1 MASFLDKVKMKVAS
15 LGSHPEDLS
24 CDHVTSMDFMEF
36 NVSFNQEMQVDS
48 SIKMNQQSFTRL
60 LPLPQPTFG
69 TVTLHNRAYFVKY
82 TDVWKPFLAYY
93 LNARFCN
100 GQTSNIPLERPYITN
115 NDLCGFYLSSGVSS
129 VVPYVNPMPAK
140 SYDFIN
146 ALSGATMYHKLT
158 PFGRYAHKILRSLG
172 YAPDFGAVIDKVD
185 YHIDALPLLCVAKV
199 ALDWYYPPQY
209 ADLVPLYNDVKN
221 LMWQLD
227 TFNVSVGDLNNIFS
241 FIRYVGYDSDKFV
254 SVFDNPI
261 SPNANSFTDVNY
273 TDIAVS
279 GNSVG
284 GLRSQVSTEDNNI
297 NNYNTPILRGINAS
311 GNADNTV
318 SPLQISDAAIKMLE
332 RVSDYLHRNS
342 LAGSRVVDRF
352 LARFGKQLSNEHIW
366 RSSYVGRQNIVIQ
379 FGDVMSHSDTSGA
392 ALGDYA
398 GKGIGFGDDGNFDFW
413 TVEPGQFLVI
423 SSLVPRIG
431 YVQGVDRN
439 LLSTTHLQEWQP
451 EYDNVSVDAVGKG
464 ELYMPFHDLP
474 ITGNYA
480 KSIFGF
486 LHRYYYKKIAR
497 DRLSGNFTF
506 ASSDPG
512 RDGYYLF
519 RMFNNNS
526 NLSHNVAFM
535 KGNDSEQYNR
545 IFNSIEN
552 NQDYFNVIHRFS
564 ITYRSHMLPLWDNL
578 DWHTGGKE
586 IVMDT
591 MGTKVN

>member
-1 MASFLDKVKMKVAS
+1 MASFLDKIKMKVAT
-15 LGSHPEDLS
+15 LGSHPQDMS

-36 NVSFNQEMQVDS
+36 NVAFNQEMQVDS

-69 TVTLHNRAYFVKY
+69 TITMHNRAYFVKY

-115 NDLCGFYLSSGVSS
+115 SDLCSFYLNSAVSS
-129 VVPYVNPMPAK
+129 VVVVINPMPAK
-140 SYDFIN
+140 NYDFISN
-146 ALSGATMYHKLT
+146 TNSATMYHKLT
-158 PFGRYAHKILRSLG
+158 PYGRYCHKILRSLG
-172 YAPDFGAVIDKVD
+172 YAPDFGAVEDKID
-185 YHIDALPLLCVAKV
+185 YHLDALPLLCVAKV

-209 ADLVPLYNDVKN
+209 ADLIPLYNDVKN

-227 TFNVSVGDLNNIFS
+227 TFNLSVGDLASIFS

-254 SVFDNPI
+254 SVFDNPVA
-261 SPNANSFTDVNY
+261 PNSNSFTDV
-273 TDIAVS
+273 TIVDPTVS
-279 GNSVG
+279 GNNNG
-284 GLRSQVSTEDNNI
+284 GIRSQVNTNTANNDYHTPVI
-297 NNYNTPILRGINAS
+297 QGLGSDGVSVSNNATL
-311 GNADNTV
+311 V
-318 SPLQISDAAIKMLE
+318 SDAAIKMLE

-352 LARFGKQLSNEHIW
+352 LARFGKQLSNEHVW
-366 RSSYVGRQNIVIQ
+366 RSSYVGRQNILIQ
-379 FGDVMSHSDTSGA
+379 IGDVMSHSDTSGA

-398 GKGIGFGDDGNFDFW
+398 GKGLGFGDDGNFEFW
-413 TVEPGQFLVI
+413 TVEPGQFIVV

-431 YVQGVDRN
+431 YVQGIDRN

-474 ITGNYA
+474 LTGNYA

-512 RDGYYLF
+512 RDCYYLF
-519 RMFNNNS
+519 RMFDNNS

-535 KGNDSEQYNR
+535 KGNDAEQYNR
-545 IFNSIEN
+545 IFNAIES
-552 NQDYFNVIHRFS
+552 NQDYFNVIHRFN
-564 ITYRSHMLPLWDNL
+564 IKYRSHMLPLWENL
-578 DWHTGGKE
+578 DWHSGGKE
-586 IVMDT
+586 ITMDT